1 MHTVSFPK
9 LGLSFDLNPIAFSIG
24 GINVTWYGIIIA
36 AGILLALLMAFKNC
50 KRFGVNGDKL
60 VDVVIGG
67 LIGGVVGARAYFVI
81 FSWDMYKD
89 NLSSIW
95 HTWEGGMAIYGG
107 VIGAFLVGI
116 IVARIHKMRIL
127 PVMDLAA
134 LGFLIGQGIGR
145 WGNFVNGEAF
155 GSNTNLPWGMTG
167 DRIVA
172 YLSDSDNIS
181 TLTQLGVTVDPNA
194 PVHPCFL
201 YESIWCLLGFVLL
214 YLYSKHRRFD
224 GEIFIL
230 YLGWYGFERMI
241 VEGLRTDS
249 LLIGNIR
256 VSQLLAGLLF
266 VACVIIWLVIHGKI
280 KAAHDDNYLKCY
292 AYTEQFEKDEADY
305 AALMALK
312 ADKAKWK
319 EEKARRRAEKKA
331 AKGKKK
337 DDASAETA
345 AETAPAEETSAAGD
359 KTDLSDE
366 ASSSVKPETSEE
378 ETKKE
383 SGESE

>member
-9 LGLSFDLNPIAFSIG
+9 LGLSFDLNPVAFSIG
-24 GINVTWYGIIIA
+24 SINVTWYGIIIA

-67 LIGGVVGARAYFVI
+67 LIGGVVGARAYYVI
-81 FSWDMYKD
+81 FSWDQYKD
-89 NLSSIW
+89 NLSAIW

-107 VIGAFLVGI
+107 VIGAFLVGGI
-116 IVARIHKMRIL
+116 IARIHKMRIL

-134 LGFLIGQGIGR
+134 LGFLIGQGVGR

-155 GSNTNLPWGMTG
+155 GSNTDLPWGMTG

-172 YLSDSDNIS
+172 YLSDADNIS

-214 YLYSKHRRFD
+214 YLYSKRRRFD
-224 GEIFIL
+224 GEIFL
-230 YLGWYGFERMI
+230 MYLGWYGFERMI

-266 VACVIIWLVIHGKI
+266 VACVIVWLVIHSKI

-305 AALMALK
+305 AALQALK
-312 ADKAKWK
+312 ADKEKWK
-319 EEKARRRAEKKA
+319 AEKARRRAEKKA
-331 AKGKKK
+331 AKAGKQEEQP
-337 DDASAETA
+337 ANEESPAEA
-345 AETAPAEETSAAGD
+345 AETPAAVEEGAESPAEEKQQA
-359 KTDLSDE
+359 
-366 ASSSVKPETSEE
+366 PEE
-378 ETKKE
+378 KA
-383 SGESE
+383 